1 MFYSNFETRLGLI
14 GFSMKH
20 NLNDAVLTKTRHQ
33 SVYKLKAPGIV
44 NDYLIISGDGTRRL
58 MASPEVVGFGS
69 YQSMVPATMRGM
81 QYLVDNG
88 VVGDVNILTI
98 LRGGLNYPIEECAF
112 RAGLRVTNMDFL
124 SCERIIENEVIS
136 GLDVRYQK
144 VRTCKDCVLMVGDI
158 IASGATLRM
167 CMDHVLDWFRSHGGS
182 FKRIIF
188 FTIGGSNAID
198 LMESLTDKIKSFSLG
213 FEGFICFF
221 YEGIFNVYQDKG
233 VLGFQVPDIDFYWG
247 DGIISP
253 EFREYVVAH
262 GYSLYEKCIIY
273 DGGARRYEI
282 PDHYKE
288 VVAYWEEVLEAS
300 ERTDIME
307 LTQERL
313 GYKAPI
319 SYEDWLEVT
328 RLSELGDLHVLYSDE
343 RVFLAKAQTL
353 SLREVASTRLEQFKQ
368 TLKGYE

>member
-1 MFYSNFETRLGLI
+1 
-14 GFSMKH
+14 MKH
-20 NLNDAVLTKTRHQ
+20 NLDDAVLSKTGHQ
-33 SVYKLKAPGIV
+33 GVYKLKAEGIS
-44 NDYLIISGDGTRRL
+44 NDYLIVSGDGTRRL

-88 VVGDVNILTI
+88 VTGDVNILTI

-124 SCERIIENEVIS
+124 SCERIIEEDVIK

-158 IASGATLRM
+158 IASGATLKM
-167 CMDHVLDWFRSHGGS
+167 CMDHVIEWFRDHCGS

-198 LMESLTDKIKSFSLG
+198 LMEDLTSKIRSFSPG
-213 FEGFICFF
+213 FERFVCFF
-221 YEGIFNVYQDKG
+221 YEGIFNVYQDRG

-262 GYSLYEKCIIY
+262 SYSLFEKCIIY

-300 ERTDIME
+300 DRVDIMD
-307 LTQERL
+307 LTYERL

-319 SYEDWLEVT
+319 SYEDWLKVT
-328 RLSELGDLHVLYSDE
+328 HFTELGDQSVLYSDE
-343 RVFLAKAQTL
+343 RVFLAKARALT
-353 SLREVASTRLEQFKQ
+353 LREIATTRLEQIKQ

>member
-1 MFYSNFETRLGLI
+1 
-14 GFSMKH
+14 MKH
-20 NLNDAVLTKTRHQ
+20 NLDDAVLMKTGHQ
-33 SVYKLKAPGIV
+33 SVYKLRQEGLE
-44 NDYLIISGDGTRRL
+44 NEYLIISGDGTRRL

-69 YQSMVPATMRGM
+69 YQSMVPATMKGMLYLADRG
-81 QYLVDNG
+81 LSK
-88 VVGDVNILTI
+88 DVNILTI

-112 RAGLRVTNMDFL
+112 RAGFRVTNMDFL
-124 SCERIIENEVIS
+124 SCERIIEDDVIK

-144 VRTCKDCVLMVGDI
+144 VRTCKDCVLFVGDI
-158 IASGATLRM
+158 IASGATLGM
-167 CMDHVLDWFRSHGGS
+167 CMDHVINWFRDHGGS
-182 FKRIIF
+182 FKRIVF

-198 LMESLTDKIKSFSLG
+198 FMEELAPKVRGFSPG
-213 FEGFICFF
+213 FEGFTCFF

-233 VLGFQVPDIDFYWG
+233 ILGFQVPDIDFYWEG
-247 DGIISP
+247 GIICP

-288 VVAYWEEVLEAS
+288 VVAYWEEVLEAAD
-300 ERTDIME
+300 RVDIMD

-313 GYKAPI
+313 GYQAPI
-319 SYEDWLEVT
+319 SYEDWLNVT
-328 RLSELGDLHVLYSDE
+328 KFTELGDQSVLYSDE
-343 RVFLAKAQTL
+343 RVFLAKAKALTL
-353 SLREVASTRLEQFKQ
+353 KEVATKRLEQIKQ

>member
-1 MFYSNFETRLGLI
+1 
-14 GFSMKH
+14 MKH
-20 NLNDAVLTKTRHQ
+20 NLDDAVLLKTGHQ
-33 SVYKLKAPGIV
+33 SVYKLSQKGLS
-44 NDYLIISGDGTRRL
+44 NEYFIISGDGTRRL

-81 QYLVDNG
+81 LYLADSGLSKN
-88 VVGDVNILTI
+88 VNILTI

-112 RAGLRVTNMDFL
+112 RAGFRVTNMDFL
-124 SCERIIENEVIS
+124 SCERIIENDVIK

-158 IASGATLRM
+158 IASGATLGM
-167 CMDHVLDWFRSHGGS
+167 CMDHVISWFRDHGGS
-182 FKRIIF
+182 FKRIVF

-198 LMESLTDKIKSFSLG
+198 FMEELVPKVKSFSPG
-213 FEGFICFF
+213 FEGFTCFF
-221 YEGIFNVYQDKG
+221 YEGIFNVYQDRG
-233 VLGFQVPDIDFYWG
+233 CLGFQVPDIDFYWG

-300 ERTDIME
+300 ERVDIMD

-319 SYEDWLEVT
+319 LYEDWLKVT
-328 RLSELGDLHVLYSDE
+328 HFTDLGDQSVLYSDE
-343 RVFLAKAQTL
+343 RVFLAKARGL
-353 SLREVASTRLEQFKQ
+353 SLKDVATKRLEQIKQ